1 MLRMSNNLFIITA
14 PSGAGKTT
22 LIKRAIDH
30 AKEISEKVYLAV
42 SHTTR
47 NPRAGEEDGKD
58 YLLINE
64 DEFKK
69 NIAQDEYLEY
79 ALVHGNLYGT
89 PKSEIENKLKDGNK
103 ILLEIDWQGALQ
115 IMKHYPDAES
125 IFISPPSVDEL
136 RKRLTDRGLDSE
148 EVIERR
154 IKGAQTELD
163 QSKNFRHQ
171 ISNISLDIATKNLL
185 NIMFRETHG

>member
-14 PSGAGKTT
+14 PSGTGKTT
-22 LIKRAIDH
+22 LIKRAIEH
-30 AKEISEKVYLAV
+30 AKEINEKVYLAV

-47 NPRAGEEDGKD
+47 KPRAGEEDGKD
-58 YLLINE
+58 YLFINE
-64 DEFKK
+64 DEFKN

-103 ILLEIDWQGALQ
+103 VLLEIDWQGALQ
-115 IMKHYPDAES
+115 IMEHYPDAES
-125 IFISPPSVDEL
+125 IFISPPSVEEL

>member
-1 MLRMSNNLFIITA
+1 MSNNIFIITA

-22 LIKRAIDH
+22 LIKKALSH
-30 AKEISEKVYLAV
+30 AKEIGEQVYLIV

-47 NPRAGEEDGKD
+47 EPRKGEEHGKD
-58 YLLINE
+58 YCFVTE
-64 DEFKK
+64 EQFKK
-69 NIAQDEYLEY
+69 NIADNEYLEH
-79 ALVHGNLYGT
+79 AIVHGNMYGT
-89 PKSEIENKLKDGNK
+89 PRSEIEDKLDTGYKV
-103 ILLEIDWQGALQ
+103 LLEIDWQGALQ
-115 IMKHYPDAES
+115 IIKHFPDAES

-163 QSKNFRHQ
+163 QSKNFRYQ